1 MAKSQNF
8 KMSKS
13 QNVKIS
19 KFQKII
25 CSKIKKDSIW
35 ILNFILKRDNFTT
48 NFFKKEHIIEFVFPF
63 SRFFRKSAM

>member
-19 KFQKII
+19 KLQKII
-25 CSKIKKDSIW
+25 CSKIKRDSIW

-48 NFFKKEHIIEFVFPF
+48 NFFKKEQNADSKNV
-63 SRFFRKSAM
+63 